1 MISIAPVPDIRTLD
15 ADTSFDSEMR
25 EFTQSLSSE
34 ALEQLQAMKAVL
46 PPIGGVHTLGSLK
59 DCDDVSLLCEFS
71 SLEEISRCRNREPV
85 AGARTSNKNRYSDV
99 LPSEQV
105 FQHMFFSKDHQRRPY
120 FNGNEVV
127 GDDGQAYFLTQ
138 APVPAAFDDFWSMI
152 YYSDVSYIVMLTN
165 LVEGKRTKAHRY
177 WPERKG
183 SAEMSYPLTM
193 LMDSTA
199 RDVTERSEIVTP
211 TVTVKLLSSSRV
223 SGAIIKRE
231 MSVSPNS
238 GDGAPH
244 DVIQYQ
250 YVGWPDHSVPK
261 DPRELV
267 RLIRLT
273 MQSPMESPL
282 HPLVVHCSA
291 GIGRTGTFIAAH
303 MEASR
308 VTRQENDMS
317 MSVNVMQDCDKM
329 RRVRPGTV
337 QSFEQYA
344 FIFKTIISFSNE
356 LLFANNEKPVVKK
369 SVVHRQEMQVI
380 SRPGSSLM
388 PTKKLRRK
396 IAVLS
401 ASSSL
406 DAPQCKLCSKL
417 TFL

>member
-1 MISIAPVPDIRTLD
+1 
-15 ADTSFDSEMR
+15 
-25 EFTQSLSSE
+25 
-34 ALEQLQAMKAVL
+34 
-46 PPIGGVHTLGSLK
+46 
-59 DCDDVSLLCEFS
+59 
-71 SLEEISRCRNREPV
+71 
-85 AGARTSNKNRYSDV
+85 
-99 LPSEQV
+99 
-105 FQHMFFSKDHQRRPY
+105 
-120 FNGNEVV
+120 
-127 GDDGQAYFLTQ
+127 
-138 APVPAAFDDFWSMI
+138 
-152 YYSDVSYIVMLTN
+152 
-165 LVEGKRTKAHRY
+165 
-177 WPERKG
+177 
-183 SAEMSYPLTM
+183 
-193 LMDSTA
+193 
-199 RDVTERSEIVTP
+199 
-211 TVTVKLLSSSRV
+211 
-223 SGAIIKRE
+223 
-231 MSVSPNS
+231 
-238 GDGAPH
+238 
-244 DVIQYQ
+244 
-250 YVGWPDHSVPK
+250 
-261 DPRELV
+261 
-267 RLIRLT
+267 
-273 MQSPMESPL
+273 
-282 HPLVVHCSA
+282 
-291 GIGRTGTFIAAH
+291 